1 MNLSVLDTDTLSLLQ
16 RGHPIVTQRCAAKIP
31 GELAIT
37 VSSVEEQLSGRLR
50 FIRKVRKPDE
60 LARAYQSLIETL
72 RSLSKLP
79 IISFSPATFAR
90 YSQLIGLKLNVGRMD
105 LRIAATVLEIGG
117 ILVTRNVRDFSRVSG
132 LILEDW
138 SI

>member
-1 MNLSVLDTDTLSLLQ
+1 MNVYVLDTDMLSLFQ
-16 RGHPIVTQRCAAKIP
+16 RGHPIVTKRCAAKSP
-31 GELAIT
+31 GELVIT

-72 RSLSKLP
+72 RSLAKLP
-79 IISFSPATFAR
+79 IISFSPAAFAR
-90 YSQLIGLKLNVGRMD
+90 YSQFLGLKLNVGRMD
-105 LRIAATVLEIGG
+105 LRIAATVLDVGG
-117 ILVTRNVRDFSRVSG
+117 ILVTRNVRDFSRIPG

>member
-1 MNLSVLDTDTLSLLQ
+1 MNVYVLDTDTLSLFQ
-16 RGHPIVTQRCAAKIP
+16 RGHPIVTKRCAAKSP
-31 GELAIT
+31 GELVIT
-37 VSSVEEQLSGRLR
+37 VSSVEEQHSGRLR

-60 LARAYQSLIETL
+60 LPRVYQSPIETV

-79 IISFSPATFAR
+79 IISFSPAAFAR
-90 YSQLIGLKLNVGRMD
+90 YSQLIGLKLDVGRMD
-105 LRIAATVLEIGG
+105 LRIAATVVDLGG
-117 ILVTRNVRDFSRVSG
+117 ILVTRNVRDFSRIPG